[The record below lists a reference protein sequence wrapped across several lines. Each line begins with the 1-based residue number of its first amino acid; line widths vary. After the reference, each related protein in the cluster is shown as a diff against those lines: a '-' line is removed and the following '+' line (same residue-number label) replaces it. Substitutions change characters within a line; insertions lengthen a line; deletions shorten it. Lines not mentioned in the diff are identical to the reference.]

1 MARIDL
7 EKRFYGYILRVQ
19 DVTGLGAA
27 PINNARRARTAE
39 HQGRQPRRQER
50 WRRTRSTHVCRIRV
64 RSLQHTYAES
74 VHALYNRCARS
85 TKCVASLPY
94 ENNLWDK
101 VLIKTFCGIKVLPGL
116 VQLPSMMPS
125 APGKPKTSAGC
136 RGVGNRKTNT
146 QLMCLDKERS
156 FTAVAHTLPAV
167 PRERV

>member
-1 MARIDL
+1 M
-7 EKRFYGYILRVQ
+7 
-19 DVTGLGAA
+19 
-27 PINNARRARTAE
+27 
-39 HQGRQPRRQER
+39 
-50 WRRTRSTHVCRIRV
+50 
-64 RSLQHTYAES
+64 YAES
-74 VHALYNRCARS
+74 VYALYNRCARF
-85 TKCVASLPY
+85 TQLEGSLQY
-94 ENNLWDK
+94 ENLVWNK
-101 VLIKTFCGIKVLPGL
+101 VVFKKICGIKVLPGL